1 MNKPIKLYTVTG
13 FLGAG
18 KTSFLKHVLERSGQA
33 KVGVIQNE
41 FGKIG
46 IDGDIIRKDGLEMIE
61 INRGSIFCS
70 CLQLSFI
77 DALQEM
83 ADKNVDYLFV
93 EGSGLADPSNMN
105 EILDALHSV
114 KPNAMDYR
122 GAICIVDGA
131 HFLEQLEEI
140 ETVEKQVRHAQM
152 AIINKSDLIGKDTRE
167 KIFGVLSDLKSD
179 IVIKEAEHGALD
191 WDFMTEDL
199 MHLSSVKF
207 DETANKEENKPKT
220 LHLTSQDL
228 VEKDKLVEF
237 LDTISP
243 DCYRIKGFANLSE
256 GWHQVDV
263 VGQRV
268 DFKPIADRDEDTTL
282 VFISKI
288 GPQVIKPIFSAWEE
302 AVGTK
307 MKLR

>member
-1 MNKPIKLYTVTG
+1 MENAIKLYTVTG

-18 KTSFLKHVLERSGQA
+18 KTSFLKHVLERSGEA

-77 DALQEM
+77 EALQEM
-83 ADKNVDYLFV
+83 ADKDVDYLFV

-105 EILDALHSV
+105 EILDALHEV
-114 KPNAMDYR
+114 KPGAMDYR

-131 HFLEQLEEI
+131 HFLDQLEEI

-152 AIINKSDLIGKDTRE
+152 AIINKSDLIGKETRE
-167 KIFGVLSDLKSD
+167 KIHSVLGQLKND
-179 IVIKEAEHGALD
+179 IVIKEAEYGAFD
-191 WDFMTEDL
+191 WNFMTEDL
-199 MHLSSVKF
+199 MHLSAVTFS
-207 DETANKEENKPKT
+207 ETANKQENKPKT

-228 VEKDKLVEF
+228 VEKGKLVEF

-243 DCYRIKGFANLSE
+243 DCYRIKGFANLTE

-263 VGQRV
+263 VGRRV
-268 DFKPIADRDEDTTL
+268 DFKPVEERQEDTSL

>member
-1 MNKPIKLYTVTG
+1 MTQAIKLYTVTG

-18 KTSFLKHVLERSGQA
+18 KTSFLKNVLEKAGDT

-77 DALQEM
+77 EALKEM
-83 ADKNVDYLFV
+83 SDRDVEYLFV

-105 EILDALHSV
+105 EILDALHSI
-114 KPNAMDYR
+114 KPDAMDYR
-122 GAICIVDGA
+122 GAICVVDGV

-152 AIINKSDLIGKDTRE
+152 AILNKVDLINDDEKAKIGLVLKELKKDILIE
-167 KIFGVLSDLKSD
+167 EAAFG
-179 IVIKEAEHGALD
+179 AFD
-191 WDFMTEDL
+191 WDFMKQDL
-199 MHLSSVKF
+199 LALSPLHF
-207 DETANKEENKPKT
+207 DETSNKEENKPKT
-220 LHLTSQDL
+220 LHLTTDE
-228 VEKDKLVEF
+228 VIDRDKLSQF
-237 LDTISP
+237 LETIKK
-243 DCYRIKGFANLSE
+243 DCYRIKGFLELND
-256 GWHQVDV
+256 GWNQVDV
-263 VGQRV
+263 VGRRV
-268 DFKPIADRDEDTTL
+268 DFKPIGSRDESSTM

-288 GPQVIKPIFSAWEE
+288 GPQVIKPIFAAWEDS
-302 AVGTK
+302 VGTT

>member
-1 MNKPIKLYTVTG
+1 MTQPIKLFTVTG

-18 KTSFLKHVLERSGQA
+18 KTSFLKNVLEKTGDT

-70 CLQLSFI
+70 CLQLSFVE
-77 DALQEM
+77 ALKEM
-83 ADKNVDYLFV
+83 ADKDVEYLFV

-114 KPNAMDYR
+114 KPDAMDYR
-122 GAICIVDGA
+122 GAICVVDGA

-140 ETVEKQVRHAQM
+140 ETVVKQVKHAQM
-152 AIINKSDLIGKDTRE
+152 AIVNKIDLVADEDKV
-167 KIFGVLSDLKSD
+167 KIHSILKELKSD
-179 IVIKEAEHGALD
+179 IVIEESTHGAFD
-191 WDFMTEDL
+191 WDFMKEDL
-199 MHLSSVKF
+199 LSHSPIRF
-207 DETANKEENKPKT
+207 DETVNLTENKPKT
-220 LHLTSQDL
+220 LNMTFDTK
-228 VEKDKLVEF
+228 VEKSKLDDF
-237 LDTISP
+237 LAKVYK
-243 DCYRIKGFANLSE
+243 DCYRVKGFLE
-256 GWHQVDV
+256 LETGWHQIDV
-263 VGQRV
+263 VGSRI
-268 DFKPIADRDEDTTL
+268 DFKEIEPRDEQSTI

-288 GPQVIKPIFSAWEE
+288 GPQIIKPIFTAWEDS
-302 AVGTK
+302 VGTK

>member
-1 MNKPIKLYTVTG
+1 MKQPIKLYTVTG

-18 KTSFLKHVLERSGQA
+18 KTSFLKNVLERTGDT

-46 IDGDIIRKDGLEMIE
+46 IDGDIIRKDGMEMIE

-77 DALQEM
+77 EALKEM
-83 ADKNVDYLFV
+83 SDKDVEYLFV

-105 EILDALHSV
+105 EILDALHSI
-114 KPNAMDYR
+114 KPDAMDYR
-122 GAICIVDGA
+122 GAICVVDGA

-152 AIINKSDLIGKDTRE
+152 AILNKVDLIDETSKE
-167 KIFGVLSDLKSD
+167 KIHHVLKDLKKD
-179 IVIKEAEHGALD
+179 IVIEEAKFGDFD
-191 WDFMTEDL
+191 WDFMKEDL
-199 MHLSSVKF
+199 LAMSPIHF
-207 DETANKEENKPKT
+207 DETSNKEENKPKT
-220 LHLTSQDL
+220 LNLTTDEVIKKDDL
-228 VEKDKLVEF
+228 QKF
-237 LDTISP
+237 LDVISK
-243 DCYRIKGFANLSE
+243 DCYRVKGFLELDN
-256 GWHQVDV
+256 GWNQVDV
-263 VGQRV
+263 VGRRV
-268 DFKPIADRDEDTTL
+268 DFKTIDPRQEASTM

-288 GPQVIKPIFSAWEE
+288 GPQIIKPIFAAWEE
-302 AVGTK
+302 SVGRK

>member
-1 MNKPIKLYTVTG
+1 MKKPIKLYTVTG

-18 KTSFLKHVLERSGQA
+18 KTSFLKHVLERSGDA

-46 IDGDIIRKDGLEMIE
+46 IDGDIIRKDGMEMIE

-77 DALQEM
+77 EALQEM

-105 EILDALHSV
+105 EILEALHSV
-114 KPNAMDYR
+114 KPEAMDYR
-122 GAICIVDGA
+122 GAICIIDGA
-131 HFLEQLEEI
+131 HFLDQLEEI

-152 AIINKSDLIGKDTRE
+152 AIVNKSDLIEDGTRA
-167 KIFGVLSDLKSD
+167 KIHSVLNDLKSD
-179 IVIKEAEHGALD
+179 IVIKEAEYGAFD
-191 WDFMTEDL
+191 WDFMKEDL
-199 MHLSSVKF
+199 MHLSSIKF
-207 DETANKEENKPKT
+207 DETSNKEENKPKT
-220 LHLTSQDL
+220 LHLTTQEIIDKNKLIDFIDAISQ
-228 VEKDKLVEF
+228 
-237 LDTISP
+237 
-243 DCYRIKGFANLSE
+243 DCYRIKGFAKLVD
-256 GWHQVDV
+256 GWQQVDV
-263 VGQRV
+263 VGRRV
-268 DFKPIADRDEDTTL
+268 DFKPIPTRDEETRL

-288 GPQVIKPIFSAWEE
+288 GPQVIKPIFSHWEE
-302 AVGTK
+302 SVGTK